1 MNKYIALTKILLKNS
16 SNSLNGDKRKRTKT
30 IALWVV
36 LAAAF
41 APTIVLLFKFIS
53 KAYDVLFQVS
63 QQGLIL
69 ALGISFVCIFV
80 FFFGIFY
87 SQNVLYFAN
96 DIESLLPLPFKQSHI
111 LGAKFT
117 VALFYEYFTE
127 AILLLPLFIVYG
139 AKSNGTFLYYFYGL
153 ILFLILPIIPLS
165 IASFIIMIIMSFTN
179 VGKHK
184 DKLKILGGI
193 AAMLLAVSI
202 NIWMQK
208 IGMST
213 SNPEEMLRMLRSG
226 NNSLILVS
234 NKIFP
239 GSSIAAKALVLSSS
253 FQGFINMLLFLGIT
267 VAIILIFLAFGEKLY
282 FKGVVG
288 ISEISSKRKELTVKE
303 LKKSVSQN
311 SSIKALTIKELKILF
326 RTPIYFMNCIL
337 MNFLWPVFILI
348 PIFTQPEMMNNIE
361 EVSILARDPKFIGLI
376 IGISLAASLFLSS
389 SNGIT
394 STAISREGKNLFIIK
409 YIPVSYTIQ
418 LTAKLLSGII
428 MSTISIVMMLL
439 VAVILIKPPV
449 YLPIIIL
456 FLSLPAIVFISIVGI
471 LIDLNFPKLN
481 WDNEVKAVK
490 QNFNVVIT
498 LLIGVIIA
506 AVIGFLVVKFED
518 YSFIISI
525 ALSLTL
531 LIIDFVL
538 YKFTMIKSVDIINEI
553 EI

>member
-1 MNKYIALTKILLKNS
+1 MNKYIALTKILLKNG

-36 LAAAF
+36 FAAAF

-53 KAYDVLFQVS
+53 KAYDILFQVS
-63 QQGLIL
+63 QQGMIL

-96 DIESLLPLPFKQSHI
+96 DIEMLLPLPFKQSHI

-127 AILLLPLFIVYG
+127 AILLLPLLIVYG
-139 AKSNGTFLYYFYGL
+139 AKSNGIFLYYFYGV
-153 ILFLILPIIPLS
+153 ILFLILPVIPLS

-193 AAMLLAVSI
+193 AAMFLAVGI

-213 SNPEEMLRMLRSG
+213 SNPEEMLKMLRSG
-226 NNSLILVS
+226 NNSLISIS

-239 GSSIAAKALVLSSS
+239 GSSIAAKALVLSSN
-253 FQGFINMLLFLGIT
+253 FQGFMNMLLFLGIT
-267 VAIILIFLAFGEKLY
+267 VVIILIFLAFGEKLY
-282 FKGVVG
+282 FKGVIG

-303 LKKSVSQN
+303 LKKSVSRN

-348 PIFTQPEMMNNIE
+348 PIFTQPEMMNNIG
-361 EVSILARDPKFIGLI
+361 EVAVLARDPKFIGLI
-376 IGISLAASLFLSS
+376 VGISLSASLFLSS

-394 STAISREGKNLFIIK
+394 STAISREGKNLFISK
-409 YIPVSYTIQ
+409 YIPINYTTQ
-418 LTAKLLSGII
+418 LTAKLLSGVI

-506 AVIGFLVVKFED
+506 GIIGFLVVKFED

-525 ALSLTL
+525 ALSLIL

-538 YKFTMIKSVDIINEI
+538 YKFTMIKSVDIIEEI
-553 EI
+553 ES